1 MRKKWFV
8 SILALLLV
16 VVVAGCAGGA
26 RKKVVVA
33 SKPHTEQYILAE
45 MLAQLIEKHSDIKVE
60 RKFGIGGGT
69 ANIHPAMVK
78 GDVDI
83 YPEYTGTGWLYVL
96 KREPLSDAQAV
107 YRQVGE
113 EYRRQ
118 FKIKWLG
125 LYGFNNTYALAVPR
139 ALAEKWQLET
149 FSDLARHS
157 DAFTFGAEYDF
168 FEREDGYNGLV
179 KAYGFRFKGRKDM
192 DIGLK
197 YEAVKS
203 GQVNVINA
211 FSTDGQLQQYQMKVL
226 RDDRNYFPTYY
237 AATLVR
243 EETLQKYPELEGVL
257 NRLSGKISDQ
267 EMTDLNYQVEI
278 DKKEPAAVATQYL
291 QRKGLL

>member
-1 MRKKWFV
+1 MRRKWFV

-26 RKKVVVA
+26 KKKVIVA

-78 GDVDI
+78 GEVDI

-139 ALAEKWQLET
+139 TLAEQWQLET

-179 KAYGFRFKGRKDM
+179 KAYDFRFKGRKDM

-211 FSTDGQLQQYQMKVL
+211 FSTDGQLQQYRMKVL

-237 AATLVR
+237 ATTLVR
-243 EETLQKYPELEGVL
+243 EETIQKYPELEGVL